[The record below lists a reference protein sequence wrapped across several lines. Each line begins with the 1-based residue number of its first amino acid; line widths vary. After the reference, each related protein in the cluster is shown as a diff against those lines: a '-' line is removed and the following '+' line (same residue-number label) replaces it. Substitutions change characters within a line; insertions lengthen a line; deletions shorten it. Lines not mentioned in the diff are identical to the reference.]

1 MTKDTISLINFF
13 KNLWAAVKDFTF
25 KTRIVNQV
33 EFPEISMPKYPD
45 NIEVNNL
52 IDYTDVIE
60 GSSSDIIRYLNGA
73 FKKLEPKN
81 ENTTKFLDKIKDEI
95 REIKKVLDKKD
106 LTPNVIKEI
115 KDVVK
120 SINNIK
126 EPSFDLSGLEKRLTK
141 LKKDLT
147 KDLLKFTRYDEIK
160 VRLPDSQV
168 EEIGKTVIA
177 SGGGSTNVTDT
188 LGHQINPATSD
199 KQDDIINALGG
210 SSSTLN
216 TSDGVTIG
224 SSSTTALAAETTR
237 TEAIFVND
245 SNEVI
250 YLKLG
255 SGAEMNKGI
264 RLNSEGGSYT
274 CSNYTGII
282 TAICSSGSKIL
293 TVTELKST

>member
-188 LGHQINPATSD
+188 LGHQINPATEE
-199 KQDDIINALGG
+199 KQDDVITELEKLVGFEIPAYDYIALSYTGDDLTGVVYKDGG
-210 SSSTLN
+210 SGGTTVATL
-216 TSDGVTIG
+216 TLAYTAGVLQTI
-224 SSSTTALAAETTR
+224 TKT
-237 TEAIFVND
+237 
-245 SNEVI
+245 
-250 YLKLG
+250 
-255 SGAEMNKGI
+255 
-264 RLNSEGGSYT
+264 
-274 CSNYTGII
+274 
-282 TAICSSGSKIL
+282 
-293 TVTELKST
+293 